1 MVTSVAVLLSVLFV
15 DPLLWT
21 FSDFIPKTL
30 TFNVLDPQILGF
42 LVLITVIT
50 SLLSG
55 LYPACM
61 ISSYTPVASLKNQVI
76 NGQSRAVFLRKALI
90 TFQFTASQ
98 VFILGTIIVAS
109 QSKFMLNRD
118 MRFKKDAIVYFQTDW
133 KDTESNKK
141 QVLINKLRQF
151 PEIETVCIGD
161 PPNAIKLSANSVII
175 KPLDLSL

>member
-1 MVTSVAVLLSVLFV
+1 MGSSRKTLIFQFLSETFVVTSVAVLLSVLFV
-15 DPLLWT
+15 EPLLWT

-109 QSKFMLNRD
+109 QSKFMLNKD

-141 QVLINKLRQF
+141 
-151 PEIETVCIGD
+151 
-161 PPNAIKLSANSVII
+161 
-175 KPLDLSL
+175 